1 MAKILVVD
9 DDGHIREVVRFALER
24 AGHQPIE
31 AADGSAAL
39 IAFDRDHPDLVVLDI
54 VMPEMDG
61 IDVCRKLRE
70 KSEVPILFLS
80 SRDDELDR
88 VLGLEIGADDYV
100 IKPFS
105 PRELMARIKALL
117 RRSGRRSDNDEEEPI
132 LERGPL
138 RLDPNRHRCYLDG
151 GEVVLTA
158 SEFELVKALMGSA
171 GKVYSR
177 GELVERAW
185 GFDHHITER
194 TIDSH
199 IRRVRRKFAD
209 HGGDPIETVYG
220 IGYRL
225 RS

>member
-1 MAKILVVD
+1 VAKILVVD